1 MSNGKFYTGSIN
13 LTELL
18 DNAKKGHSAFVRAES
33 GKIYVNVKMWV
44 NDEPNKI
51 GHHASIQLNPKKD
64 AETENIY
71 IGNLKLQERKEPEQ
85 VTSTEMN
92 KVVEDFE
99 DDLPF

>member
-13 LTELL
+13 LSELL
-18 DNAKKGHSAFVRAES
+18 DNAKKGHSSFLRAES

-51 GHHASIQLNPKKD
+51 GHHASIKLNPKKD
-64 AETENIY
+64 AETENTY
-71 IGNLKLQERKEPEQ
+71 IGNFKLQEKKEPGQ
-85 VTSTEMN
+85 VTATEMN
-92 KVVEDFE
+92 NVVQDFE